1 LAYKPKYKSNQM
13 SISLTRISLVL
24 SLIVLISSCGNNEAV
39 DPFNPEAKAL
49 QRSALNLYRTK
60 PDSALAML
68 DKAAKIDPSFYLV
81 HNTKAM
87 ILSSNKRYDKA
98 VAELHQSIAINETQP
113 EVFLQ
118 MGLLHDR
125 LAEENRAKSYYS
137 RALEGFSNRQTGG
150 GEFTT
155 QDAVNKAVAMFMLD
169 QPEAIQMMKELMADS
184 PEDPFVQYVCNN
196 NPMCFEGLSKVELLN
211 QLLDRQE

>member
-1 LAYKPKYKSNQM
+1 M
-13 SISLTRISLVL
+13 SILLTRILLTL
-24 SLIVLISSCGNNEAV
+24 SLITLIASCGSNEAV

-49 QRSALNLYRTK
+49 QRSALNIYRTK
-60 PDSALAML
+60 PDSALALL
-68 DKAAKIDPSFYLV
+68 DKAAKIDPSFYIV

-125 LAEENRAKSYYS
+125 LAQENRAKSYYN

-150 GEFTT
+150 GEYTT
-155 QDAVNKAVAMFMLD
+155 QDAVNKAVTMFMLD
-169 QPEAIQMMKELMADS
+169 QPEGAQSMKELMADN
-184 PEDPFVQYVCNN
+184 PEDPFVKYICNN
-196 NPMCFEGLSKVELLN
+196 NPACFEGLSKVELLN
-211 QLLDRQE
+211 HLLDRQE